1 MRAVVFEEF
10 GKPLAVREVPEPA
23 PAEDGAVIRV
33 EATGLCRSD
42 WHGWMGHDADITLP
56 HVPGHELAGVVESV
70 GADVVNWRP
79 GDRVTVPFICACG
92 RCAACARGAQQVCER
107 QQQPGFT
114 HWGSFAQYVPLRYAD
129 TNLVALPDAMSFA
142 TAAGLGCR
150 FATAFRAVVGQ
161 GRVRAGEW
169 VAVHGCGGVGLS
181 AVMIA
186 AACGARVVAV
196 DVSPGAL
203 DLARAVGAEVCVN
216 ASTLTGGV
224 DASVPPR
231 TATDSTPNS
240 LATDSTPNSGAADSA
255 TAGGVAEAVREA
267 TGGGAHLSLDALG
280 SPVTCVNSVQSL
292 RRQGRHIQVG
302 LLPDGV
308 RLPMD
313 RVVPLELEILGSH
326 GMAAH
331 DYPAMMAMVASGVL
345 RPDLLVT
352 KEIGLDAVPE
362 ALASLGTAPGSGVT
376 VIRPHRV

>member
-10 GKPLAVREVPEPA
+10 RKPLAVREVPRPE

-70 GADVVNWRP
+70 GADVTNWHP

-107 QQQPGFT
+107 QEQPGFT

-196 DVSPGAL
+196 DVSPEAL
-203 DLARAVGAEVCVN
+203 ELARAVGAEVCVD
-216 ASTLTGGV
+216 ASTLPGGV
-224 DASVPPR
+224 NAPVPPN
-231 TATDSTPNS
+231 T
-240 LATDSTPNSGAADSA
+240 TPNSGAADSA
-255 TAGGVAEAVREA
+255 TDGGVAEAVREM

-280 SPVTCVNSVQSL
+280 SPVTCVNSVQCL

-331 DYPAMMAMVASGVL
+331 DYPEMMAMVASGSL

-376 VIRPHRV
+376 VIRPHGV

>member
-10 GKPLAVREVPEPA
+10 GGPLDVREVPDPVAA
-23 PAEDGAVIRV
+23 PGGAVIRV

-42 WHGWMGHDADITLP
+42 WHGWMGHDPGITLP

-70 GADVVNWRP
+70 GDGVVEWRP

-107 QQQPGFT
+107 QEQPGFT
-114 HWGSFAQYVPLRYAD
+114 HWGSFAEYVPVHHAD
-129 TNLVALPDAMSFA
+129 TNLVALPDAMSLS
-142 TAAGLGCR
+142 TAASLGCR
-150 FATAFRAVVGQ
+150 FATAFRAVVAQ
-161 GRVRAGEW
+161 GRVRPGEW

-196 DVSPGAL
+196 DLSPDAL
-203 DLARAVGAEVCVN
+203 ELARSFGAEVCV
-216 ASTLTGGV
+216 
-224 DASVPPR
+224 DAS
-231 TATDSTPNS
+231 A
-240 LATDSTPNSGAADSA
+240 LGA
-255 TAGGVAEAVREA
+255 GVADAVRSA

-280 SPVTCVNSVQSL
+280 APVTCVNSVQSL
-292 RRQGRHIQVG
+292 RRQGRHVQVG
-302 LLPDGV
+302 LLPQGIH
-308 RLPMD
+308 LPMD

-331 DYPAMMAMVASGVL
+331 AYPELMAMVASGSL

-352 KEIGLDAVPE
+352 RTIGLAEAPA
-362 ALASLGTAPGSGVT
+362 ALAALGRGSGTGVT
-376 VIRPHRV
+376 VVVPRGR